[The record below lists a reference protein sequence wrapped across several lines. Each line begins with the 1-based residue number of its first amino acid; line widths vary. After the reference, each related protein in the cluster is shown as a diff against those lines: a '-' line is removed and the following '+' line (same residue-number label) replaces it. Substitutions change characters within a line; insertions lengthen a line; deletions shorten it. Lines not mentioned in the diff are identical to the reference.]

1 MAVGSYGIVRPA
13 DVSPDDVEIL
23 YHYVSGRT
31 ATAPVTLKK
40 LTSTNVL
47 TPVFHNIDTSKD
59 GGTYKAIENVEILGG
74 LYNLKINATD
84 FSNLGIY
91 TLYIR
96 PKQIRTTITD
106 CGILASLP
114 SVRGVV
120 IDLSNVP
127 SADRNKFT
135 PQGLVGYRIEYINP
149 NDNKKLPNFYK
160 IVTSSFYCTPVTAN
174 LNTTTQKSVRY
185 QYSEGATNFMF
196 LTVTP
201 SSAPSNKPNT
211 VPFIGSPGQKIILS
225 NTFFNPTT
233 IQIDMVE
240 HDASTLANALY
251 GNQTKAVAPGIYTI
265 YDKENNIYRQY
276 NLFEIKDD
284 FNETLYEVRENRL
297 DIDETLNFDTI
308 TNI

>member
-23 YHYVSGRT
+23 YHYSANRISTTG
-31 ATAPVTLKK
+31 VTLKK
-40 LTSTNVL
+40 LTSNQVL
-47 TPVFHNIDTSKD
+47 TPVLHNSATTTDIQ
-59 GGTYKAIENVEILGG
+59 APNNEILGG
-74 LYNLKINATD
+74 LYNLQLNASD

-96 PKQIRTTITD
+96 PKQIRTTVMD

-251 GNQTKAVAPGIYTI
+251 GNQTKAVSPGIYTI

>member
-23 YHYVSGRT
+23 YHYSANRISTTGF
-31 ATAPVTLKK
+31 TLKK
-40 LTSTNVL
+40 LTSNQVL
-47 TPVFHNIDTSKD
+47 TPVLHNSATTTDIQ
-59 GGTYKAIENVEILGG
+59 APNNEILGG
-74 LYNLKINATD
+74 LYNLQLNASD

-96 PKQIRTTITD
+96 PKQIRTTVMD

-211 VPFIGSPGQKIILS
+211 VPFIGSPGQKIILT
-225 NTFFNPTT
+225 NTYFNPTT

-251 GNQTKAVAPGIYTI
+251 GNQTKAVTPGIYTI

>member
-23 YHYVSGRT
+23 YHY
-31 ATAPVTLKK
+31 APNRISTTPTVLKK
-40 LTSTNVL
+40 LTPNQVL
-47 TPVFHNIDTSKD
+47 TPILHNGNT
-59 GGTYKAIENVEILGG
+59 GGESGVEILGG
-74 LYNLKINATD
+74 LYNLKLNATD
-84 FSNLGIY
+84 FPDLGIY
-91 TLYIR
+91 TLHIR
-96 PKQIRTTITD
+96 PKQIRTTIMD
-106 CGILASLP
+106 CGVLASLP
-114 SVRGVV
+114 SVRGL
-120 IDLSNVP
+120 ILDLSNVK
-127 SADRNKFT
+127 SEDRNKFT
-135 PQGLVGYRIEYINP
+135 PQGLVGYRIEYINS
-149 NDNKKLPNFYK
+149 NNKQKTPNFYK

-174 LNTTTQKSVRY
+174 LNSSTQKSVRY
-185 QYSEGATNFMF
+185 QYSEGATNFIF

-284 FNETLYEVRENRL
+284 FNETLYEVRENRS